1 MRPEIARIMNYI
13 YEDLEDHDDVTK
25 YPVVEGLG

>member
-13 YEDLEDHDDVTK
+13 YEDLEDHPDVTK
-25 YPVVEGLG
+25 YPNVEGLG